1 MRKPSEFVL
10 PTERCGWRRVGAC
23 HQSRRRRPPPP
34 RLVGMKPALF
44 GWPWA
49 TLLTGSSWAA
59 IGAVRPSPTIV
70 CTNERRETRPA
81 LTCSSSL
88 RISCSSIGASA
99 TTKTRTRV
107 LRCESL
113 TRVADAGCSGAALMA
128 HGGNLSLGRIFR
140 TRGIT
145 KCAPH
150 PMDGRQ
156 IWNTYMAFGWY
167 RGRSTSEIYESILR
181 GIEIWP
187 DRLTEGLTGW
197 EEYGD
202 QDVLSVS
209 LRFEILDGSPAA
221 LKACEDG
228 TGTGRMSTA
237 AALRSDDEISAAY
250 DASRHFQAQGFFD

>member
-1 MRKPSEFVL
+1 MRKPSEFVM
-10 PTERCGWRRVGAC
+10 PTERCGLRRVGAC

-49 TLLTGSSWAA
+49 TLLTASSWAA

-140 TRGIT
+140 TSGSAKFEVRTAGRPVRTARTLAKRG
-145 KCAPH
+145 
-150 PMDGRQ
+150 GRG
-156 IWNTYMAFGWY
+156 FG
-167 RGRSTSEIYESILR
+167 
-181 GIEIWP
+181 
-187 DRLTEGLTGW
+187 EGQA
-197 EEYGD
+197 EYAERY
-202 QDVLSVS
+202 S
-209 LRFEILDGSPAA
+209 FERQARKHA
-221 LKACEDG
+221 LLG
-228 TGTGRMSTA
+228 
-237 AALRSDDEISAAY
+237 
-250 DASRHFQAQGFFD
+250 

>member
-1 MRKPSEFVL
+1 MEYVHGF
-10 PTERCGWRRVGAC
+10 RVV
-23 HQSRRRRPPPP
+23 SRP
-34 RLVGMKPALF
+34 F
-44 GWPWA
+44 H
-49 TLLTGSSWAA
+49 
-59 IGAVRPSPTIV
+59 IG
-70 CTNERRETRPA
+70 
-81 LTCSSSL
+81 
-88 RISCSSIGASA
+88 
-99 TTKTRTRV
+99 
-107 LRCESL
+107 
-113 TRVADAGCSGAALMA
+113 D
-128 HGGNLSLGRIFR
+128 
-140 TRGIT
+140 
-145 KCAPH
+145 
-150 PMDGRQ
+150 
-156 IWNTYMAFGWY
+156 
-167 RGRSTSEIYESILR
+167 YESILR